1 MILLSR
7 SGKLEWKPGHR
18 FSRKSLLAKFGRQLM
33 CDGHIFQYSTPSHIV
48 NSDLAIAAAA
58 RSLPA
63 RDGTGSRWKARY
75 LLTKAARSRLHDF
88 DAAME
93 KANTGDE
100 KTPRLPVFF
109 DVSQNLS
116 FSDISINVPAL
127 TRRNVVWSTH
137 FDRPL
142 LMQERLEVMGVPA
155 MQAESTLGMATPFPK
170 TQATLKKTQLSEL
183 TGNSMQLAAISA
195 VLIYTLSFT
204 QRKS

>member
-1 MILLSR
+1 
-7 SGKLEWKPGHR
+7 
-18 FSRKSLLAKFGRQLM
+18 M

-63 RDGTGSRWKARY
+63 RDGTGSRWKARD

-116 FSDISINVPAL
+116 FSDISINVPAP
-127 TRRNVVWSTH
+127 TRRNVVWSSH